1 VIGDDSSLAVVV
13 SLLMLTVANDAR
25 RDGLLFLPEEM
36 SQEARS

>member
-13 SLLMLTVANDAR
+13 SLLTVANDAR